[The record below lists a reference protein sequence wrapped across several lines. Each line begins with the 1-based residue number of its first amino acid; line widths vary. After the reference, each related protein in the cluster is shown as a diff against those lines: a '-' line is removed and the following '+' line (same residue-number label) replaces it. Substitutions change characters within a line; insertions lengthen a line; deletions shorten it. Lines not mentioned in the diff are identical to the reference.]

1 MDGQRI
7 MDVNRERDV
16 DCQVF
21 GDQLDALVK
30 EELPEEGMR
39 QLRLHAGVC
48 PECAMQLRV
57 QEELASS
64 TLAELEARVPEELL
78 ASLWTRVEK
87 EVRERDEEGAAMRAP
102 SGVPG
107 EGGKVKGRWGWE
119 GGPRFGWLVP
129 TLAAATLIL
138 CVSTGFLAVELN
150 RVRDLETNLA
160 QQVAEQQGWLAALSI
175 DRSADPVARTA
186 ALAGRNPWLRALSR
200 EERIS
205 VGGLRAL
212 LERMPGDRIVMTQ
225 PQVDAALRSRAS
237 TATPLFRE
245 VLVRVEGEEGVRARD
260 LLRALEGSDVSPEL
274 TVPTSELLD
283 LLS

>member
-1 MDGQRI
+1 MG
-7 MDVNRERDV
+7 
-16 DCQVF
+16 
-21 GDQLDALVK
+21 GGTKWPWAGKL
-30 EELPEEGMR
+30 G
-39 QLRLHAGVC
+39 LR
-48 PECAMQLRV
+48 
-57 QEELASS
+57 S
-64 TLAELEARVPEELL
+64 
-78 ASLWTRVEK
+78 
-87 EVRERDEEGAAMRAP
+87 
-102 SGVPG
+102 
-107 EGGKVKGRWGWE
+107 
-119 GGPRFGWLVP
+119 GWLVP

-150 RVRDLETNLA
+150 RVRGREMALA
-160 QQVAEQQGWLAALSI
+160 QQVAEQQGWLAALST

-205 VGGLRAL
+205 VGGLRTL
-212 LERMPGDRIVMTQ
+212 LERMPGDRIIMTG

-237 TATPLFRE
+237 MATPLFRE
-245 VLVRVEGEEGVRARD
+245 VLVQVEGGEGVRARD